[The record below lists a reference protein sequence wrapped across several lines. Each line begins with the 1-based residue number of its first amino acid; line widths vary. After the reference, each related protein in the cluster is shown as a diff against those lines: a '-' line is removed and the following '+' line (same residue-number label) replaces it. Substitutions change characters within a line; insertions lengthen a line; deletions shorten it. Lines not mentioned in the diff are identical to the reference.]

1 MSGQHTS
8 TMTVTVGQTFTI
20 NPVSLSGISSSNVL
34 TGSATFP
41 DTPGLAVTSTYHS
54 VHIVGQNKPGWSN
67 SLDGGYTT
75 YSVTALQTGT
85 YTITGSASRCKSY
98 GHTQSGTYTSYYIKE
113 RESGSFTCTVTV
125 VDVTSIYLPSTLSV
139 GLGNQYAFSPVI
151 TDSRATT
158 TLNWQSSNAS
168 VATIDNAGCMSA
180 VGVGSTV
187 ITCSATNGV
196 SAQCVV
202 TVNPVL
208 ATGVSLNVTSAEMV
222 PEETMQL
229 TVMVSPENTTNP
241 NVVWSTSNQ
250 DVATVSDNGLVVAKS
265 SGQCEIKVTTTDG
278 SQKTASCIIHVLENV
293 LYIDDAVGVPSGTIV
308 LPINLKNAAEITGL
322 QFELEL
328 PEEVTIAKDVN
339 GKLITTLSERA
350 TDQSI
355 SASILTNGNYQ
366 FIVFSGTSSPLI
378 GNEGPIAYVT
388 LNVSENMPVGEYTIN
403 IKEVE
408 LTKTD
413 DTSLHHKD
421 LTSTL
426 ILTEAMMGDINGDG
440 RITVTD
446 AVGIVN
452 YILHRAPSVFISNAA
467 DVNGDG
473 NITISD
479 AVSVVNIVLNK

>member
-139 GLGNQYAFSPVI
+139 GLGNQYTFSPVI